1 MCGSKGTVKSKAAAN
16 SAKISNRDQKYIFN
30 KKVLKSLMP
39 QGFMKKKNT
48 SSEHEWFEFEVLFV

>member
-48 SSEHEWFEFEVLFV
+48 SSRTRMVRI

>member
-1 MCGSKGTVKSKAAAN
+1 MCGSKGIVKLKAAAD
-16 SAKISNRDQKYIFN
+16 SSKINNRDQKYIFN

-48 SSEHEWFEFEVLFV
+48 SNRTLIVRN